1 MLAPRVGRACG
12 RDTPR
17 VCKPHRRGPSR
28 VCHARHRLTFP
39 PHFGGTFVLLAVM
52 FGLMLVLLSS
62 RPSSRLVS
70 CRSFRLRAVHRDG
83 RPADGYLGPV
93 EVYRLPPPHA
103 RRADVALHHIRAD
116 LRLPA
121 GNFEGAV

>member
-1 MLAPRVGRACG
+1 
-12 RDTPR
+12 
-17 VCKPHRRGPSR
+17 
-28 VCHARHRLTFP
+28 
-39 PHFGGTFVLLAVM
+39 M
-52 FGLMLVLLSS
+52 FGLMLVLLSF

-70 CRSFRLRAVHRDG
+70 GRSSFRLRAVHRDG